1 MSFPFVDFLA
11 FVFIPLGLF
20 FLLGW
25 VVFYHLRRYGVKGDS
40 TKNTAYFFI
49 AVLFLISLLIVIIF
63 FSINWNSISPND
75 FIEKSNIE
83 FNLIN

>member
-25 VVFYHLRRYGVKGDS
+25 IIFYHLRKYGIRGDS
-40 TKNTAYFFI
+40 TENTAYFFA
-49 AVLFLISLLIVIIF
+49 AVLLLASIAIIITF
-63 FSINWNSISPND
+63 FAIDWNSISPND
-75 FIEKSNIE
+75 FIEKSNIK
-83 FNLIN
+83 FNLVD